1 MSGQSEFHLT
11 VKEKLMI
18 DKDMNKPIYKQLIDE
33 ILEDIKQ
40 GRLNPEDKLPTEREL
55 AERLGISRGTV
66 KKAYKELAD
75 NGVIDV
81 IQGSGSYIHNNAAL
95 TGNEKQMAAIELIDS
110 LLETLDDWNFSV
122 PEILNLI
129 KIRISRKGGEKGTLR
144 IAVID
149 CNAESLEIFKKQ
161 LLYISDISI
170 SAFLVET
177 ILLDDNP
184 LVLLSGYDL
193 ILTTTTHYELV
204 AEHIGQL
211 QKNLVRV
218 AVAPSKDTIVNISR
232 LSLASS
238 VGIFCRTNKFAQI
251 IKDQLAYFLP
261 RLKSVNTHFEN
272 TLPEK
277 GDSMLLGQYDAIIIN
292 PDSVLLE
299 NKEEDGLLK
308 QYIANGRSVIPFHY
322 LIDNGS
328 LIYLEERI
336 AAILKEKGGE

>member
-1 MSGQSEFHLT
+1 
-11 VKEKLMI
+11 MI
-18 DKDMNKPIYKQLIDE
+18 DKDNNKPIYKQLVDE

-40 GRLNPEDKLPTEREL
+40 GRLNAEDKLPTEREL

-75 NGVIDV
+75 NGVIEV
-81 IQGSGSYIHNNAAL
+81 IQGSGSYIHNSAIP
-95 TGNEKQMAAIELIDS
+95 TGNEKRMGAISLIDN
-110 LLETLDDWNFSV
+110 LLETLKDWGFSV
-122 PEILNLI
+122 TEVFNLI
-129 KIRISRKGGEKGTLR
+129 KISLAKQEGEKEIFR

-161 LLYISDISI
+161 LLYIPDISI

-184 LVLLSGYDL
+184 QVLLSGYDL
-193 ILTTTTHYELV
+193 ILTTTTHYKLV
-204 AEHIGQL
+204 AEHIGERI
-211 QKNLVRV
+211 NILVKV

-232 LSLASS
+232 LSPASS

-251 IKDQLAYFLP
+251 ITDQLAYFLP
-261 RLKSVNTHFEN
+261 RLKSVSTHFEN
-272 TLPEK
+272 TLPVK
-277 GDSMLLGQYDAIIIN
+277 RDSMLLGQYDAIVIN

-299 NKEEDGLLK
+299 DRDGEGLLK
-308 QYIANGRSVIPFHY
+308 QYISNGGKVIPFHY

-336 AAILKEKGGE
+336 AAILKEKESE